1 MDSRTYFKNLLDEGE
16 FEKLVYIPTISGLL
30 CDSVKRF
37 GDREAVAWEGHVKT
51 YRELDADVAAARGFL
66 LKNGVKP
73 GDHLAF
79 AFVNEYNFVRFFFA
93 ATTLGC
99 VAVLV
104 PVQLPPPAMIGSLKK
119 FQAKMLL
126 FNPEIAASVEPVKA
140 ACPDVKFFNAA
151 DIEEDLAQSEKA
163 PAASRIEKSAPAV
176 IIFTGGTTGMP
187 KGALLSHG
195 ALMRGAQNGAYGLGK
210 AFFHRYYAMIPF
222 IHVFGLVRN
231 LLTACYTGSLLYL
244 CANMKAFM
252 KDLPAAKPDTMV
264 LVPALAELLYTIAS
278 AYGLGALGGNLKC
291 IICGGAPV
299 SPDLIAKFD
308 KLGVAVCPGYGLTET
323 ANLVSGSGDF
333 LTHPDSVGMPY
344 PNQELKLVDGELWLK
359 GDNLFD
365 GYYNDPE
372 ATAAA
377 FGDGWFKTGDLAKF
391 DEDGRLYIIGR
402 TKNLIILDNGEN
414 VSPEELEALVNA
426 IPFVRDCLVY
436 EDKNDFGAQV
446 IAVEVLPHENIGT
459 ADGIAD
465 METAFKAALVE
476 INRNLPRYMQID
488 KFTIRTTDFQRSGS
502 MKIIRKAK

>member
-1 MDSRTYFKNLLDEGE
+1 MESREYFKNLLDEGE
-16 FEKLVYIPTISGLL
+16 FEKLVYIPTIAGML
-30 CDSVKRF
+30 CDSTKKF
-37 GDREAVAWEGHVKT
+37 ADREAVAWEGNVKT
-51 YRELDADVAAARGFL
+51 YRELDEDVAAARGFL
-66 LKNGVKP
+66 QKNGARP
-73 GDHLAF
+73 GDHIALAF
-79 AFVNEYNFVRFFFA
+79 ANEYHFVRFFYA
-93 ATTLGC
+93 VTTLGC
-99 VAVLV
+99 VAVLF
-104 PVQLPPPAMIGSLKK
+104 PVQLPPPAIIESLKK

-126 FNPEIAASVEPVKA
+126 FAPEIEASVESAKG
-140 ACPDVKFFNAA
+140 ACPDVKFFNA
-151 DIEEDLAQSEKA
+151 DSITYDVKA
-163 PAASRIEKSAPAV
+163 PAAEGIQKQTPAV
-176 IIFTGGTTGMP
+176 IIFTGGTTGTP
-187 KGALLSHG
+187 KGALLSNG

-278 AYGLGALGGNLKC
+278 AYGLGALGGNLKY

-299 SPDLIAKFD
+299 PPDLIAKFD
-308 KLGVAVCPGYGLTET
+308 KLGVSVCPGYGLTET

-333 LTHPDSVGMPY
+333 LTHPSSVGMPY

-372 ATAAA
+372 QTAAA
-377 FGDGWFKTGDLAKF
+377 FCDGWFKTGDLAKF
-391 DEDGRLYIIGR
+391 DGDGRLYIIGR

-426 IPFVRDCLVY
+426 IAFVRDCLVY
-436 EDKNDFGAQV
+436 EDKNDFGTQV
-446 IAVEVLPHENIGT
+446 IAVEVLPHENT
-459 ADGIAD
+459 GIID
-465 METAFKAALVE
+465 MEAAFKTELVE
-476 INRNLPRYMQID
+476 INRKLPRYMQID
-488 KFTIRTTDFQRSGS
+488 KFTIRTTDFARSGS

>member
-1 MDSRTYFKNLLDEGE
+1 MDSSAYFKVLLDEGE
-16 FEKLVYIPTISGLL
+16 FEKLVYVPTIAGMLS
-30 CDSVKRF
+30 DSARKF
-37 GDREAVAWEGHVKT
+37 ADREAVAWEGIVKT
-51 YRELDADVAAARGFL
+51 YRELEEDVATARGFL
-66 LKNGVKP
+66 QKNGVKP
-73 GDHLAF
+73 GEHIALAF
-79 AFVNEYNFVRFFFA
+79 ANEYNFVRLFYA
-93 ATTLGC
+93 VTTLGC
-99 VAVLV
+99 TAVLF
-104 PVQLPPPAMIGSLKK
+104 PIQLPVPAIIGSLKK

-126 FNPEIAASVEPVKA
+126 YTPEIAATVEPAKT
-140 ACPDVKFFNAA
+140 ACPDVKFFSASE
-151 DIEEDLAQSEKA
+151 ITYGEKA
-163 PAASRIEKSAPAV
+163 LAAEGIQKQTPAA

-187 KGALLSHG
+187 KGALLSNG

-278 AYGLGALGGNLKC
+278 AYGLGALGGNLKY

-299 SPDLIAKFD
+299 APDLIAKFD

-333 LTHPDSVGMPY
+333 LTHPTSVGMPY
-344 PNQELKLVDGELWLK
+344 PNQELKLVDGELWIK

-365 GYYNDPE
+365 CYYNDPE
-372 ATAAA
+372 LNEAA
-377 FGDGWFKTGDLAKF
+377 FCDGWFKTGDLAKF
-391 DEDGRLYIIGR
+391 DEDGRLYIVGR

-436 EDKNDFGAQV
+436 EDTNDFGAQV
-446 IAVEVLPHENIGT
+446 IAVEVLPHENIGA
-459 ADGIAD
+459 ADGIPD
-465 METAFKAALVE
+465 MEAAFKAALVE
-476 INRNLPRYMQID
+476 INRKLPRYMQID
-488 KFTIRTTDFQRSGS
+488 KFTIRTTDFARSGS
-502 MKIIRKAK
+502 MKIIRKVK